1 MKTDILSFH
10 KRLFGNCENKT
21 MKHYKVGNDIRV
33 HQLADRLTEKIDT
46 VGFPKAF
53 WVLGAIALS
62 YLIGQT
68 IFLFTTR

>member
-1 MKTDILSFH
+1 
-10 KRLFGNCENKT
+10 